1 MPAMEKNLR
10 VLCAGALFGLAS
22 SALAGDFPDKPI
34 RMIVPYPAGG
44 AADVMGRIIALKL
57 SSTLNQQ
64 VVVDNRPGAG
74 AIVGTEIVA
83 KAVPDGYTLLMG
95 TTTNAIGASLYPKL
109 PFDLEKDLV
118 PIGLV
123 SAGQFCLVL
132 HPSVSANSVKE
143 LVALAK
149 ANPGKLN
156 FASTGNGGGP
166 HLAIEMLK
174 SMAGIDMFH
183 VPYKGAAPAITDLL
197 AGAEQLMAIDISLV
211 LQHMKTGR
219 LRGLAVSGLKR
230 SPAVPELP
238 TMDESGFPGYEV
250 IPWYGLLTTAG
261 APPEVIARLNAEI
274 AKVTT
279 DAAIRERFQSQGIEP
294 RTSTPAEFA
303 RFIHVDIVKYAKLV
317 KASGAKVD

>member
-1 MPAMEKNLR
+1 MSMMENFLR
-10 VLCAGALFGLAS
+10 VSGAAALIGCA
-22 SALAGDFPDKPI
+22 ALAAAANFPDKPI
-34 RMIVPYPAGG
+34 RLIGPYPAGG

-57 SSTLNQQ
+57 TATLNQQ

-74 AIVGTEIVA
+74 TIVGTEIVA

-95 TTTNAIGASLYPKL
+95 TATNAIGASLYPKL
-109 PFDLEKDLV
+109 PYDFEKDLA
-118 PIGLV
+118 PIGLA

-132 HPSVSANSVKE
+132 HPSVPANSVKE

-149 ANPGKLN
+149 ASPGKLN
-156 FASTGNGGGP
+156 FASSGNGGGP

-174 SMAGIDMFH
+174 SMAGINMFH

-211 LQHMKTGR
+211 LQHMKAGK
-219 LRGLAVSGLKR
+219 LRGLAVTGLKR
-230 SPAVPELP
+230 SPAVPDLP

-261 APPEVIARLNAEI
+261 APPAVIARLNAEI
-274 AKVTT
+274 ARVTT
-279 DAAIRERFQSQGIEP
+279 DASIRERFLSQGIEP

-303 RFIHVDIVKYAKLV
+303 RFIHADIVKYAKLV